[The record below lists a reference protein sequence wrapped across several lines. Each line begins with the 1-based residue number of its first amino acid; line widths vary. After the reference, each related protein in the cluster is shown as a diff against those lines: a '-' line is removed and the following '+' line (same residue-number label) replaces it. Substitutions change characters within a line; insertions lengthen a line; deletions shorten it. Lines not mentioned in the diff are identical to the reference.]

1 MSEAFLG
8 EIRMFAGNF
17 APKDWMFC
25 NGAIL
30 PISRNTAL
38 FAILGTSF
46 GGDGKTNFQLPNFAD
61 TVPMGTGAGPGLTPR
76 LVGQSGGTAMVTL
89 TSQEM
94 AAHTHA
100 PATFAGAGQE
110 TSPEGAVW
118 SSSSGRDNQFAQ
130 GTPDVQMANVMGS
143 AGGGLPHENR
153 APFLAVSYIICV
165 NGIFPT
171 RP

>member
-17 APKDWMFC
+17 PPKDWMFC

-30 PISRNTAL
+30 PISQNTAL
-38 FAILGTSF
+38 FSLLGTNF
-46 GGDGKTNFQLPNFAD
+46 GGNGVNNFQLPNLAD
-61 TVPMGTGAGPGLTPR
+61 TVPMGTGTGPGLTPR
-76 LVGQSGGTAMVTL
+76 SVGETGGEAMVTL
-89 TSQEM
+89 TSPEM
-94 AAHTHA
+94 AAHSHA
-100 PATFAGAGQE
+100 PAVFPAGQE

-118 SSSSGRDNQFAQ
+118 SASSGRDNQYAQ
-130 GTPDVQMANVMGS
+130 GAPDVQMANVMGS
-143 AGGGLPHENR
+143 VGGGLPHENR

-165 NGIFPT
+165 NGIFPA